1 MRNLI
6 DLIESKM
13 LTEATGLAGRSEG
26 DIFKDQ
32 SGNPVSF
39 QGLSFYPP
47 EGGKIPTEQLVSVAA
62 DYAEQLQTQG
72 VDVSEVNNASGAGG
86 FGLAKFQHSD
96 GRIQAFIRYFKQIN
110 PIFRNNTW
118 DNGKVPGLVYGSVSS
133 EKMRVGYAPSD
144 VLSEMDTPLTPAEI
158 VGQIVAKFGA
168 ENPMAQ
174 VAQQLLA
181 GPAGETIRVPAENI
195 NIPAFSDLFCEM
207 LHPVALA
214 AGWYVGDAG
223 VAEEKFLPEG
233 GFAGSRA
240 SFGSSKTEG
249 LLDSLMIDAG
259 SNTIKVSSKKS
270 VGSAKAAASNLLK
283 EFKKLENTNNANDKK
298 ILKKY
303 EKTIG
308 ILDTITTQSG
318 EHAPLA
324 LGLDFKIINE
334 EEYSMILGLKRRGV
348 NYVDLN
354 SDIEDS
360 ELTDNLKKMW
370 TGRKTNKPESATAY
384 YHLIAGVATLVAKH
398 INDNTDFSKAAATIL
413 NNGALVQVYT
423 KVSESKGMIELHKFK
438 SVYPSTAVTGVVLDS
453 GTRYKSGSVDGKFG
467 FQILY
472 NGGKPSAGNDQVDG
486 TPSAAL
492 STKPIATPNVIT
504 GKNVELR
511 PKRAAKA
518 EKPSGDAG
526 VGRER
531 R

>member
-1 MRNLI
+1 
-6 DLIESKM
+6 
-13 LTEATGLAGRSEG
+13 
-26 DIFKDQ
+26 
-32 SGNPVSF
+32 
-39 QGLSFYPP
+39 
-47 EGGKIPTEQLVSVAA
+47 
-62 DYAEQLQTQG
+62 
-72 VDVSEVNNASGAGG
+72 
-86 FGLAKFQHSD
+86 
-96 GRIQAFIRYFKQIN
+96 
-110 PIFRNNTW
+110 
-118 DNGKVPGLVYGSVSS
+118 
-133 EKMRVGYAPSD
+133 
-144 VLSEMDTPLTPAEI
+144 
-158 VGQIVAKFGA
+158 
-168 ENPMAQ
+168 
-174 VAQQLLA
+174 
-181 GPAGETIRVPAENI
+181 
-195 NIPAFSDLFCEM
+195 
-207 LHPVALA
+207 
-214 AGWYVGDAG
+214 
-223 VAEEKFLPEG
+223 
-233 GFAGSRA
+233 
-240 SFGSSKTEG
+240 
-249 LLDSLMIDAG
+249 
-259 SNTIKVSSKKS
+259 

-318 EHAPLA
+318 EHAPLS

-354 SDIEDS
+354 SAIEDS

-413 NNGALVQVYT
+413 NNGALVHVYT

-504 GKNVELR
+504 GNNVELR

>member
-6 DLIESKM
+6 NLIESKM
-13 LTEATGLAGRSEG
+13 LTEATGLAGRSDG

-32 SGNPVSF
+32 SGNSVIF
-39 QGLSFYPP
+39 RELNFYPP
-47 EGGKIPTEQLVSVAA
+47 QGGKIPTEQLLHMVVSH
-62 DYAEQLQTQG
+62 AEQLQTQG
-72 VDVSEVNNASGAGG
+72 VDVSEVNKSSGAGG
-86 FGLAKFQHSD
+86 FGLAKFQYPD
-96 GRIQAFIRYFKQIN
+96 GSIRAFIRYFKQIN
-110 PIFRNNTW
+110 PVFRNNTW
-118 DNGKVPGLVYGSVSS
+118 DNDKIPGLIYGSVSS

-144 VLSEMDTPLTPAEI
+144 VLPSDTPMTPGEI
-158 VGQIVAKFGA
+158 VQKIVAKFGVD
-168 ENPMAQ
+168 NPMAQ

-181 GPAGETIRVPAENI
+181 GPAGETIRVSAENI
-195 NIPAFSDLFCEM
+195 NVPAFSDLFCEM
-207 LHPVALA
+207 LHPIALA
-214 AGWYVGDAG
+214 VGWYTGDAG
-223 VAEEKFLPEG
+223 IAEEKFLPDG
-233 GFAGSRA
+233 GFSGSRA

-249 LLDSLMIDAG
+249 LLDSMMVDTG
-259 SNTIKVSSKKS
+259 SNSVKVSSKKS

-283 EFKKLENTNNANDKK
+283 EFKKLENTNSADDKK

-303 EKTIG
+303 QKTIG
-308 ILDTITTQSG
+308 ILHAITTQSG
-318 EHAPLA
+318 EHAPLS
-324 LGLDFKIINE
+324 LGMEFKIIDQ
-334 EEYSMILGLKRRGV
+334 EEYRIILGLKDHNV
-348 NYVDLN
+348 SYIELN
-354 SDIEDS
+354 SEIEDS

-370 TGRKTNKPESATAY
+370 YGRKTNKPESATAY

-438 SVYPSTAVTGVVLDS
+438 SVYPSTAVTGVVLDA

-472 NGGKPSAGNDQVDG
+472 NGGKPSVGNDQVDG
-486 TPSAAL
+486 QPPAAL
-492 STKPIATPNVIT
+492 STKPIAAPNAIT

-511 PKRAAKA
+511 PKRTAKA
-518 EKPSGDAG
+518 EKPAGDAG

>member
-6 DLIESKM
+6 NLIESKM
-13 LTEATGLAGRSEG
+13 ITEATGLAGRVEG

-32 SGNPVSF
+32 SGNTVTF

-47 EGGKIPTEQLVSVAA
+47 DGGKVPTEQLLPAA
-62 DYAEQLQTQG
+62 ASQAEQLQKQG
-72 VDVSEVNNASGAGG
+72 VSVVEVNRSSGAGG
-86 FGLAKFQHSD
+86 FGLAKFQYPD

-118 DNGKVPGLVYGSVSS
+118 DNTSIPGLVYGSVSS
-133 EKMRVGYAPSD
+133 EKMRIGYAPSD
-144 VLSEMDTPLTPAEI
+144 VLPSDTPMTPGEI
-158 VGQIVAKFGA
+158 VQQIVAKFGA
-168 ENPMAQ
+168 DNPMAQ

-181 GPAGETIRVPAENI
+181 GPSGDIIRVPAENI

-207 LHPVALA
+207 LHPIALA
-214 AGWYVGDAG
+214 VGWYSGDAG
-223 VAEEKFLPEG
+223 IAEEKFLPEG

-249 LLDSLMIDAG
+249 LLDSMMVDAG
-259 SNTIKVSSKKS
+259 NNSIKVSSKKS

-283 EFKKLENTNNANDKK
+283 EFKKLENTNNPNDKK

-303 EKTIG
+303 KKTID
-308 ILDTITTQSG
+308 ILDSITRESG
-318 EHAPLA
+318 EHAPLS
-324 LGLDFKIINE
+324 LGLSFKIIDE
-334 EEYSMILGLKRRGV
+334 QEYTMILELKRRGI

-354 SDIEDS
+354 SKIQES
-360 ELTDNLKKMW
+360 MLTANLKKMW
-370 TGRKTNKPESATAY
+370 VNRKTNKPESATAY
-384 YHLIAGVATLVAKH
+384 YHLIACVATLVAKH
-398 INDNTDFSKAAATIL
+398 INENTDFSKAAATIL

-423 KVSESKGMIELHKFK
+423 KVSGSKGVIELHKFK

-472 NGGKPSAGNDQVDG
+472 NGGKPTTANDEVDG
-486 TPSAAL
+486 KPPATLPN
-492 STKPIATPNVIT
+492 KPIAAPNVVT

-511 PKRAAKA
+511 PKRTAKA
-518 EKPSGDAG
+518 EKPTGDAG
-526 VGRER
+526 LGRER